1 MLDSDQTFIQGSRH
15 TDDAVHALA
24 VSVNGETVYPH
35 NHILHKGFPHHQQA
49 RYQVTTPIRYRCAQ
63 RPADNA

>member
-35 NHILHKGFPHHQQA
+35 NHIPHNHILYVVSSQ
-49 RYQVTTPIRYRCAQ
+49 
-63 RPADNA
+63 D

>member
-35 NHILHKGFPHHQQA
+35 NHFPTQRRARYPPTCHLNLQQA
-49 RYQVTTPIRYRCAQ
+49 TYLVPTTPI
-63 RPADNA
+63 PM